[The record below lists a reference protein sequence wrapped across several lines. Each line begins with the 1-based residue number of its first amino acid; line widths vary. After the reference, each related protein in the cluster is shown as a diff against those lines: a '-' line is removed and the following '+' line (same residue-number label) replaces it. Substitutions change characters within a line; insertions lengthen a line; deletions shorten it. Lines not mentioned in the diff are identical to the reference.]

1 MAVSLFKLHKA
12 DLNIYQWHVLEV
24 VENNSIFRC
33 VVQLHLRV
41 KNSIAKRSGDNVI
54 KVNLNL
60 LLFFLLV
67 QFTLAIAFQENK

>member
-1 MAVSLFKLHKA
+1 M
-12 DLNIYQWHVLEV
+12 LEV